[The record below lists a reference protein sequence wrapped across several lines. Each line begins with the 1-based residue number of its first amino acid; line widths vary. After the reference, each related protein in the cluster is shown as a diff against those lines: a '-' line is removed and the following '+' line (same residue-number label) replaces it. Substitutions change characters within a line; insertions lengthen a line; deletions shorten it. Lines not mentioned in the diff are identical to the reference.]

1 MPFLTEV
8 RGWWQRSTTRSMVRL
23 LCAVSLF
30 TYTGEVKAF
39 ETGFELMKASS
50 RGNEF
55 RAYVSGIMEG
65 HMLTARLFGI
75 SQVACPDPET
85 TREEL
90 AGVVLLYLTKNPERL
105 NMQARALVFAALI
118 EQYPCK

>member
-1 MPFLTEV
+1 MI
-8 RGWWQRSTTRSMVRL
+8 TRSMAGL

-30 TYTGEVKAF
+30 AYTLEARAF

-65 HMLTARLFGI
+65 HMLTAGLLGI
-75 SQVACPDPET
+75 SQLACPDPET
-85 TREEL
+85 IRQEL

-105 NMQARALVFAALI
+105 DMPARALVFAALI

>member
-1 MPFLTEV
+1 
-8 RGWWQRSTTRSMVRL
+8 MVRL

-30 TYTGEVKAF
+30 TYTWEVRAF
-39 ETGFELMKASS
+39 ETGFELVKASS

-65 HMLTARLFGI
+65 HMLTARLFEI
-75 SQVACPDPET
+75 SQVACPDVET

-90 AGVVLLYLTKNPERL
+90 AGVVLLYLTKNPRRL
-105 NMQARALVFAALI
+105 DMPARALVLAALI
-118 EQYPCK
+118 KQYPCK